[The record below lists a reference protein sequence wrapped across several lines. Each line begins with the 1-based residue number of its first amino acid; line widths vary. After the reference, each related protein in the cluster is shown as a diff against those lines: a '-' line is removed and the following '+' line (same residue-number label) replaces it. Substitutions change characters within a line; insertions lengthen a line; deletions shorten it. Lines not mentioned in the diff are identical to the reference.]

1 LFVTNVLSTYIEL
14 HREEF
19 NMKRFN
25 TIKWQVLYAGLT
37 ILALAIATGAPGQYS
52 TPG

>member
-1 LFVTNVLSTYIEL
+1 LFVTNVLSAYTNYI
-14 HREEF
+14 REEF
-19 NMKRFN
+19 NMKNFN
-25 TIKWQVLYAGLT
+25 KIKWQVLYAGLT